1 MKITIYVNY
10 KNEKVLNEHEF
21 EELVNEKWDI
31 LRKDEDDFAFWLNS
45 RYDAHDL
52 WSEIMCGL
60 DGIRRLDKIKE
71 EFEEEVYESARDTL
85 EVYEGWEKV
94 ELEVQ

>member
-10 KNEKVLNEHEF
+10 RDEKVLNEKEF
-21 EELVNEKWDI
+21 EELVNEKWDE
-31 LRKDEDDFAFWLNS
+31 LRKDEDDFAVWLND
-45 RYDAHDL
+45 RYDAHGI

-60 DGIRRLDKIKE
+60 NGIRQLDKIKE
-71 EFEEEVYESARDTL
+71 EFEEEAYDAARDTL

-94 ELEVQ
+94 EMEV